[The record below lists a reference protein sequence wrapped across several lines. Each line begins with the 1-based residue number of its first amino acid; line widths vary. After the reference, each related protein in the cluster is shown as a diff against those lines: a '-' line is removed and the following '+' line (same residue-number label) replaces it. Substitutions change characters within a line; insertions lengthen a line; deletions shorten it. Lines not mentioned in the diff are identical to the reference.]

1 MWTWINGL
9 FLIPNRC
16 ISIDQWLSSC
26 RPNVLS
32 NRVSLSIGVADTIQ
46 LYLIGTINYAE
57 SCIWNEWT
65 ENYIIEKIQLKDCFC
80 AEFYVSTHLHYP
92 RSRNIYV
99 LPIIVYDFVDCGGFT
114 CGLHLS
120 ANISIQA
127 CNYIVCAQCDDI
139 WTVVI
144 FHSLYLFVKG
154 VAWQF
159 QQNLNYG
166 NGHNLRFNT
175 LLKFC
180 WLFLTIINCMGV
192 LIQTLCNQII
202 LMIFFV
208 LSLNTY
214 ISVISPKNKCGLNA
228 KWFIEKKSDWIVAP
242 FSNHKWTDLKKI
254 CVQYLVSTG
263 RN

>member
-1 MWTWINGL
+1 MEWMDGELHNRKNSVERL
-9 FLIPNRC
+9 FLCRVLRLHTFALSKVKEHIC
-16 ISIDQWLSSC
+16 IAHNVRLRWLWG
-26 RPNVLS
+26 
-32 NRVSLSIGVADTIQ
+32 I
-46 LYLIGTINYAE
+46 YL
-57 SCIWNEWT
+57 W
-65 ENYIIEKIQLKDCFC
+65 
-80 AEFYVSTHLHYP
+80 
-92 RSRNIYV
+92 
-99 LPIIVYDFVDCGGFT
+99 
-114 CGLHLS
+114 LHLS